1 MKKIALSLI
10 ICFMALSIY
19 AQTDKLQMHIWKNG
33 TSKNY
38 IVSTEIDSI
47 TFTKETMTTIFSGQ
61 LRLPYEVSYRVGA
74 YKSAANCQ
82 VEITIQDGED
92 VTNSTIAN
100 APKLTY
106 TCTTN
111 DNGVFMLNLP
121 IKNVETGFYI
131 VDFKVVPID
140 GTPFIHYTD
149 TAGNIVEISGKY
161 VLRSNWESG
170 VNINNV
176 AEYFDG
182 FEYSIGLHP
191 LMFVPD
197 NKNNFPINIAKTT
210 TWTPNLAG
218 WVIEEKEFSEMTAT
232 AKISGNIMLAKE
244 TDFAIGTYDASI
256 QTITLHGNVAP
267 YDKSFVVLTKDDGYF
282 EFEIPIERK
291 GATPEITWEIDLPSS
306 FLYTHYQPQG
316 DTIGFVEIDGEYT
329 YYNRLRNKHAAWNEI
344 GTYYY
349 QFTPYATPRTW
360 HANLAG
366 WYKKEGYDKSATATG
381 KAYFAKETSYAI
393 GEYVAATN
401 EVITID
407 VAELD
412 IQLQAPVEN
421 DGSFSLTIPMKD
433 AYDEYTLTA
442 SISNVDVDDFI
453 HDKEHDK
460 PTTLK
465 GTYVVEKPFK
475 SADAAWNEMG
485 TYYYIFQP
493 DETPLSY
500 TKELVGWQKFDAR
513 YANTDKE
520 VSGTIMYAKETGFW
534 KGTYEP
540 YANDKVRVSYNLSG
554 QSFAMVVLTN
564 ADGQFTCPTYR
575 EFGDQEPAVSAVPV
589 KTEVEDFV
597 HYYHVTSP
605 TPMKIAGE
613 YTHYVTLND
622 NAWNNRGTAYYKFN
636 PDGSFAEWPTNNLYG
651 WYKQKDAEGKI
662 TFKLYAQ
669 KAIES
674 AESNNHEADWTVA
687 GAGVMATVT
696 LTRGYETKTFD
707 VLVAGQNITL
717 ANVPFAQWVKDGD
730 EFNVQ
735 IELTHSSNLSGY
747 SEVKDFRH
755 YPDPAENG
763 SKAIVGKY
771 LGVTFNETESA
782 SSGVVEIKKAAKL
795 IFSPSGDAPD
805 GWSNYDWYSIL
816 EHTIG
821 E

>member
-1 MKKIALSLI
+1 
-10 ICFMALSIY
+10 MALSIY

-100 APKLTY
+100 VPKLTY

-197 NKNNFPINIAKTT
+197 NKNNYPIDIAKTT

-256 QTITLHGNVAP
+256 QSITLHGNVAP

-453 HDKEHDK
+453 HYKEHDK

-475 SADAAWNEMG
+475 SVDAAWNEMG

-520 VSGTIMYAKETGFW
+520 VSGTIMYAKEIGFW
-534 KGTYEP
+534 VGTYEA
-540 YANDKVRVSYNLSG
+540 YAKEKVKVSYTLDGND
-554 QSFAMVVLTN
+554 FVMIVLT
-564 ADGQFTCPTYR
+564 DETGKFYCPTYR
-575 EFGDQEPAVSAVPV
+575 QFGDQEPAVAAVPLL
-589 KTEVEDFV
+589 TEVDDFV

-605 TPMKIAGE
+605 TLMKVEGSYA
-613 YTHYVTLND
+613 HYQTLNA
-622 NAWNNRGTAYYKFN
+622 NAWNNKGTAYYKFH
-636 PDGSFAEWPTNNLYG
+636 PTSTPTEWTDNLLG
-651 WYKQKDAEGKI
+651 WYKLPNAEGRA

-669 KAIES
+669 KAFES
-674 AESNNHEADWTVA
+674 TTSGAHEADWESA
-687 GAGVMATVT
+687 GRGVMATVT
-696 LTRGYETKTFD
+696 LTRGSETKSFD
-707 VLVAGQNITL
+707 MLVSNNSLNLAG
-717 ANVPFAQWVKDGD
+717 VPFKQEVKDGD
-730 EFNVQ
+730 SFTVQ
-735 IELTHSSNLSGY
+735 IELTHSSNLAGY
-747 SEVKDFRH
+747 PAYSTFKHFA
-755 YPDPAENG
+755 DPAEDKFKTI
-763 SKAIVGKY
+763 SGKY
-771 LGVTFNETESA
+771 VGAPFTAIESVVNDN
-782 SSGVVEIKKAAKL
+782 GTVEIKKSAKL
-795 IFSPSGDAPD
+795 LFQPTSTPD